1 MNNADNNAEVVGTPD
16 PVPEGDAAE
25 QSIPAGYD
33 EEPGL
38 DTEYLSDAGDRDANE
53 ADVIDQPTSSRPP
66 TTTWALTA
74 DRYFCRAPPSRG
86 DSCSTWHHRHVST
99 DLHVHRYGPE
109 EPVRVLT
116 IHGVT
121 EHGQSWEYLAG
132 YLPEVNIAAP
142 DLLGHGRS
150 SWAAPWS
157 IDANV
162 SALAALLK
170 DQADG
175 PVVVV
180 GHSFGGAV
188 ALQLAAAH
196 PDLVA
201 ALILL
206 DPAIGLDGSR
216 VREVVDAMV
225 AFPDYTDPAE
235 ARMERAYGAWA
246 DVDPAVLDAELDEH
260 LITLP
265 NGRYSW
271 RISLPAM
278 VCYWSELA
286 RDAALPPP
294 GIATTLVRA
303 VRADPQYVSDEL
315 IAALRER
322 LGADFALRE
331 FECGHMVPQAKP
343 TEVATLIRE
352 QLKTP

>member
-1 MNNADNNAEVVGTPD
+1 M
-16 PVPEGDAAE
+16 
-25 QSIPAGYD
+25 
-33 EEPGL
+33 
-38 DTEYLSDAGDRDANE
+38 
-53 ADVIDQPTSSRPP
+53 
-66 TTTWALTA
+66 
-74 DRYFCRAPPSRG
+74 
-86 DSCSTWHHRHVST
+86 ST

-132 YLPEVNIAAP
+132 YLPEVSIAAP

-206 DPAIGLDGSR
+206 DPAIGLNGSR